1 MNFREENAEIRID
14 LFACARVRTLSKKSL
29 DRESVQGLRRLDRF
43 WPFFGVFRCPV
54 FDSFTQHCIEKLW
67 GKRNPYEKHAL
78 LVHKKQLLLPKIN
91 HPSSFSRGGQID
103 DGLQLTGQ
111 GG

>member
-14 LFACARVRTLSKKSL
+14 LFACERVRTLSKKSL

-54 FDSFTQHCIEKLW
+54 FDSFTQHYIEKL
-67 GKRNPYEKHAL
+67 GKKKPTPENTRFGSIN
-78 LVHKKQLLLPKIN
+78 KQLLRPKIIRALS
-91 HPSSFSRGGQID
+91 PAGQID
-103 DGLQLTGQ
+103 GLTGQ
-111 GG
+111 GEG

>member
-14 LFACARVRTLSKKSL
+14 LFARARVRTLSKKSL

-54 FDSFTQHCIEKLW
+54 FDSFTQHYIEKL
-67 GKRNPYEKHAL
+67 GK
-78 LVHKKQLLLPKIN
+78 KKPTKNTLFWVIKTTAAENQSSELFLP
-91 HPSSFSRGGQID
+91 RGQI